1 MSNVPDGLGA
11 LAAQREKR
19 QRRTMPPPRNPGPVA
34 TQPTIANPVSDFEA
48 ISAAPET
55 GAQAASA
62 TVGPTPAANDAAT
75 FKVTLYLDQAMDEFM
90 ERARVEGLTSRPK
103 VDVSRSAV
111 ARLALERL
119 MADMTPKEIKTLIG
133 GRAARS
139 AVGKTGRPR
148 R

>member
-19 QRRTMPPPRNPGPVA
+19 QRRTMPPPRNPGPV
-34 TQPTIANPVSDFEA
+34 TS
-48 ISAAPET
+48 
-55 GAQAASA
+55 QAASA
-62 TVGPTPAANDAAT
+62 NPASAVEAISPAPESESQPANATVGLTPRANDAPT
-75 FKVTLYLDQAMDEFM
+75 FKVTLYLDQVMDDFM
-90 ERARVEGLTSRPK
+90 ERARVEGLTARPK

-139 AVGKTGRPR
+139 AAGRTGRPR

>member
-19 QRRTMPPPRNPGPVA
+19 QRRTMPPPRNPGA
-34 TQPTIANPVSDFEA
+34 SQAASANPASAVEA
-48 ISAAPET
+48 IPAAPET
-55 GAQAASA
+55 GSQPASA
-62 TVGPTPAANDAAT
+62 TVGPTPRANDAAT
-75 FKVTLYLDQAMDEFM
+75 FKVTLYLDQEMDEFM
-90 ERARVEGLTSRPK
+90 ERARVEGLTARPK

-119 MADMTPKEIKTLIG
+119 MADMTPREIKTLIG

-139 AVGKTGRPR
+139 AAGKTGRPR